1 MICGRYNPASTGRA
15 EMLHECSGLSPEIL
29 DTARRMQ
36 DISLTADELLQRYC
50 HFVYHR
56 TRSFEKAAKLL
67 QLDRRTVRARTDQAK
82 VSGIP
87 DHPDRGGPPDP

>member
-1 MICGRYNPASTGRA
+1 MQ
-15 EMLHECSGLSPEIL
+15 HESSGLSPEIL

-36 DISLTADELLQRYC
+36 DHSLTADELLQRYC

-67 QLDRRTVRARTDQAK
+67 QLDRRTVRAKTDQAEI
-82 VSGIP
+82 SGLP
-87 DHPDRGGPPDP
+87 NHADRGGQPVP